1 MSNTISELPESPRV
15 LIILTGALGD
25 VARGMCLVGQI
36 KNARP
41 QAVVSWLVSS
51 KWAELVRKHP
61 LVDEVVVF
69 ERERGVKGVYD
80 VSRQLSKH
88 SFDLALDLQRIF
100 KSGLFSIL
108 SRAPRR
114 IGFHSKDTKEMN
126 WLFNNEHIP
135 QQGDRLPKVEH
146 YLEFLVQLGISPLRE
161 LDFGLG
167 GLDLGQELPHVEPLL
182 SDPAVA
188 VVLGSSWES
197 KEWPFEHYLELIS
210 ALVHDRG
217 VQVVLV
223 DAPAKE
229 AMARAITE
237 RVGEEKV
244 LNLVGQTTLS
254 QMAALLKSVH
264 AVIGPDC
271 GAGHVAAAVKTPYI
285 SLFGPTSPVRTAPY
299 GNERLVLQADMECI
313 PCYKRSCPLGQNA
326 CMARISPGDV
336 LTALDRVLVNQQGSV

>member
-1 MSNTISELPESPRV
+1 
-15 LIILTGALGD
+15 
-25 VARGMCLVGQI
+25 
-36 KNARP
+36 
-41 QAVVSWLVSS
+41 
-51 KWAELVRKHP
+51 
-61 LVDEVVVF
+61 
-69 ERERGVKGVYD
+69 
-80 VSRQLSKH
+80 
-88 SFDLALDLQRIF
+88 
-100 KSGLFSIL
+100 
-108 SRAPRR
+108 
-114 IGFHSKDTKEMN
+114 
-126 WLFNNEHIP
+126 
-135 QQGDRLPKVEH
+135 LPKVEH
-146 YLEFLVQLGISPLRE
+146 YLEFLVYLGINPLHE

-197 KEWPFEHYLELIS
+197 KEWPFEHYLELVS

-237 RVGEEKV
+237 RVGEDKV
-244 LNLVGQTTLS
+244 VNLVGRTTLP
-254 QMAALLKSVH
+254 QMAAVLKSVH

-299 GNERLVLQADMECI
+299 GNERFVLQADMPCI
-313 PCYKRSCPLGQNA
+313 PCYKRSCPHGMSE
-326 CMARISPGDV
+326 CMARILPSNV
-336 LTALDRVLVNQQGSV
+336 LELLDSRDPQRKSSVKIDPEHGGYPM